1 MIVDQYGKPFRTESR
16 DTVDRRHLTRLQAAY
31 DVAVGKRNVEHWA
44 MADGLSAAAANS
56 YAIRKDIREKSRYE
70 YSNNSFAKG
79 IAWTLATDLVGT
91 RVRIQFNTGDK
102 KWDRFTESAV
112 MRWMKATKLAKKLR
126 TGRIAR
132 SVDGEAFFI
141 KVYSPRMRGSK
152 VKVGIRLVECD
163 HFDDPEQYD
172 TTNKISGI
180 TIDPRDSEPVSY
192 TMMRQHPGSNF
203 LDWNMKADTLSER
216 DVFHWFRPER
226 GGQIRGVSET
236 CQSLT
241 MYAQLRRWTLATLD
255 AAETAASIAG
265 YLETQAMPLDEFG
278 IPDYD
283 RDVEAFDTIA
293 IEHGMMMTAPKGH
306 KFSQIKAEHPTSTY
320 NEFRNAVVGEAGRG
334 EMLPANKARGSS
346 EGLNY
351 ASGRLDYQ
359 TYYEYQ
365 NTERCDL
372 SDDGLDKFLEWYF
385 TEARLIYP
393 EFADIDLDEL
403 PEHDWYFDGHPH
415 VDETKHANATTMMV
429 AAELI
434 AEDDYLI
441 SQGKDPEQHHAK
453 ITAQRKRKAALA
465 KIYDPDAAKVAPQT
479 EHAGKPSK
487 DDPKDKDDPEES
499 EDADNEVDESDD

>member
-1 MIVDQYGKPFRTESR
+1 
-16 DTVDRRHLTRLQAAY
+16 
-31 DVAVGKRNVEHWA
+31 
-44 MADGLSAAAANS
+44 MADGLSSAAANS
-56 YAIRKDIREKSRYE
+56 YSIRKNIREKSRYE
-70 YSNNSFAKG
+70 YCNNSFAKG

-102 KWDRFTESAV
+102 RWDRFAESAV
-112 MRWMKATKLAKKLR
+112 TRWMKATKLAKKLR

-141 KVYSPRMRGSK
+141 KVYSPRMRGK

-163 HFDDPEQYD
+163 HFDDPNHYD
-172 TTNKISGI
+172 TQNRISGI
-180 TIDPRDSEPVSY
+180 TIDPRDSEPLSY

-203 LDWNMKADTLSER
+203 IDWNAKTDVLSER

-265 YLETQAMPLDEFG
+265 LLETQAMPMDEMG
-278 IPDYD
+278 LPDYD
-283 RDVEAFDTIA
+283 TDVEAFDTIA
-293 IEHGMMMTAPKGH
+293 IEHGMIMNAPRGH

-365 NTERCDL
+365 DTERCDL
-372 SDDGLDKFLEWYF
+372 SDDGLDKFLEWF
-385 TEARLIYP
+385 FIEGRLIYP

-403 PEHDWYFDGHPH
+403 PDHEWYFDGHPH

-429 AAELI
+429 AAELL

-441 SQGKDPEQHHAK
+441 SQGKDPEKHHAK
-453 ITAQRKRKAALA
+453 IMEQRKRKAALA
-465 KIYDPDAAKVAPQT
+465 KIHDPEAANAAPQN
-479 EHAGKPSK
+479 EPSGKPAK
-487 DDPKDKDDPEES
+487 DDPNDDGPDES
-499 EDADNEVDESDD
+499 EDEESDD